1 MNITSTNTSTGN
13 NFSNQSSDLYSQA
26 AANPKIQNFN
36 SLLNSTNPIVPN
48 KNNAEQNSN
57 QNDLLKSVLQVVK
70 LILELLVKQ
79 DGNNNNTNSPT
90 SQPSQGKTSGG
101 STPAEGGSGIKW
113 VEGSGVGG
121 SAGKNELIPPPT
133 KDVQTFDLGSKKLTI
148 GSDGSADANEVAKT
162 ADSIKHLYDN
172 SSTFRNMIDSSSD
185 PSFAVTVGKRSDN
198 TSWGNTL
205 GKVFVNTN
213 NIAPSNED
221 NFQALLGHEFAHA
234 SIDLGHGAEMKKIE
248 SAVAQEA

>member
-1 MNITSTNTSTGN
+1 MNITSTNTPKGN
-13 NFSNQSSDLYSQA
+13 NFTNQSADLSSQTS
-26 AANPKIQNFN
+26 ANPKIQNFN
-36 SLLNSTNPIVPN
+36 SLLNSSNPIVQKQN
-48 KNNAEQNSN
+48 SAEQNSN
-57 QNDLLKSVLQVVK
+57 QNDLLKSVLQLIK

-79 DGNNNNTNSPT
+79 DSNNTNTPNP
-90 SQPSQGKTSGG
+90 QPSQGKTSGG

-148 GSDGSADANEVAKT
+148 GSDGSANANEVAKT
-162 ADSIKHLYDN
+162 ADSIKHLYN
-172 SSTFRNMIDSSSD
+172 SSSTFRNMIDSSSD
-185 PSFAVTVGKRSDN
+185 PSFDVTVGKRSDN

-221 NFQALLGHEFAHA
+221 SFQSLLGHEFAHA
-234 SIDLGHGAEMKKIE
+234 SIDLGHGAEMKNVE
-248 SAVAQEA
+248 SAVAKES